1 MSINSTW
8 DLNTSM
14 LYVHAL
20 LHKHTWEGDTLKT
33 KDEYLK
39 LGKSIWEMQRRNQ
52 VRQKGWDSTFKIS
65 VLLQRL
71 GYLTGRSR
79 EDNIATKWWTKGLSQ

>member
-1 MSINSTW
+1 MSINSTC

-20 LHKHTWEGDTLKT
+20 LHKNTWEGDTLKT

-52 VRQKGWDSTFKIS
+52 V
-65 VLLQRL
+65 
-71 GYLTGRSR
+71 
-79 EDNIATKWWTKGLSQ
+79 